1 MVDKMKIVTRS
12 FYYVRI
18 AAGISSFPLTLLTF
32 ATVIYYNLVANTVFL
47 KEFFPHFWMFI
58 IVSFICL
65 YALLGIFGYYWR
77 KKSEFWTAERDVDVE
92 TDPYQTS
99 KLAPLSIPMWE
110 NFAELFE
117 KNGIDTSIIRG
128 VIEKSKR

>member
-47 KEFFPHFWMFI
+47 KEVFPHFWMFI

-65 YALLGIFGYYWR
+65 YVLLGIFGYYWR
-77 KKSEFWTAERDVDVE
+77 KKRRNYLDIHSFSLCNFPRTKRD
-92 TDPYQTS
+92 
-99 KLAPLSIPMWE
+99 
-110 NFAELFE
+110 
-117 KNGIDTSIIRG
+117 G
-128 VIEKSKR
+128 